1 MMKNEKV
8 QLTTKLANIE
18 QENSVRIQQLLSE
31 QARIKELQLNIQMLD
46 DHNSIKKSTIVLFF
60 YKHSFILDSIK
71 RDSANEEKKYEQEKS
86 TLINKFERTK
96 QQWTEIFKPQYVNFS
111 IFNV

>member
-1 MMKNEKV
+1 MKNEKI

-46 DHNSIKKSTIVLFF
+46 DHNSIKKSSIVLF
-60 YKHSFILDSIK
+60 STNILLS
-71 RDSANEEKKYEQEKS
+71 
-86 TLINKFERTK
+86 
-96 QQWTEIFKPQYVNFS
+96 
-111 IFNV
+111 

>member
-1 MMKNEKV
+1 MKNEKI

-46 DHNSIKKSTIVLFF
+46 DHNSIKKSSIVLFF
-60 YKHSFILDSIK
+60 CKHSFILDSIK